1 MSQFVNRAANI
12 LSQPTN
18 NASSYNNYNPV
29 VAPSSIITEDGFQQY
44 QQLVELR
51 LKSVDERIRS
61 MFVEIDLLGNYTNYE
76 WFNELDHLNY
86 ARLYRAIFDIWN
98 YHGQLSTLVKSDICP
113 FHGPFDGIFNVSVRH
128 IDLSIIQ
135 LKTICV
141 ISFENL
147 IYSGRTIEYRKLGAL
162 HALTALTIV
171 SRPAQ
176 HALPWLYESGL
187 F

>member
-1 MSQFVNRAANI
+1 
-12 LSQPTN
+12 
-18 NASSYNNYNPV
+18 
-29 VAPSSIITEDGFQQY
+29 
-44 QQLVELR
+44 
-51 LKSVDERIRS
+51 

-176 HALPWLYESGL
+176 HALPWLYESVL